1 MSEWE
6 PHMQTR
12 TLNDHCW
19 QVGFKRRYFKS
30 VMYIFSSMS
39 QVTVEAEVLKGSRPT
54 WSPAKGNWIPLVSL
68 AEVLWERERLHHSE
82 NSTYCTFR
90 HVTSSCSW
98 PSDRASTVFCI
109 TSHHTTLL
117 RSSTGSRSSSSIQRI
132 SIPNTGTAQLMKPRA
147 KGLMS
152 YSKCL
157 HKWLGSWVFG
167 FPCHPPH
174 RFFIFVL
181 VWFIGGN

>member
-1 MSEWE
+1 
-6 PHMQTR
+6 MQTR

-68 AEVLWERERLHHSE
+68 AEVLWEKERLHHSE
-82 NSTYCTFR
+82 NSAYCTFT
-90 HVTSSCSW
+90 HVTPSCSW
-98 PSDRASTVFCI
+98 PSDRAPTVFCT

-117 RSSTGSRSSSSIQRI
+117 RSRASSCSSIQQI
-132 SIPNTGTAQLMKPRA
+132 SIPNTGSTTLTKLRA

-152 YSKCL
+152 HCKCL
-157 HKWLGSWVFG
+157 HKWPGSWISG
-167 FPCHPPH
+167 FPCHSSH
-174 RFFIFVL
+174 HFFIIL
-181 VWFIGGN
+181 WVWSLGSN